1 MKKNAPSPQTNTTS
15 DDSAIATAPKRV
27 TVATID
33 DDALFVAV
41 QEIPEEELEDVHVR
55 ELPPE
60 PRLRRAW
67 CYRDGAWLRRAALV
81 GSDGRYLRIDEV
93 PPDKLSSLHLP
104 QIVDCDLDPSLGYK
118 WQQDPKNP
126 FGGHF
131 VPPPRKTPE
140 QKFADSEPLPALAL
154 FFKICRFGAAARA
167 GAVLYPHLEAQGIR
181 AAGADLRVAQM
192 VRADRRLQVVPR
204 NDPGGAG
211 VRALPRR

>member
-1 MKKNAPSPQTNTTS
+1 MPMKKNTPSPQTNATS

-67 CYRDGAWLRRAALV
+67 CYRGGTWMRRAALI

-104 QIVDCDLDPSLGYK
+104 QIVDCDLDPSLGYR
-118 WQQDPKNP
+118 WQPDAKNAL
-126 FGGHF
+126 GGSF
-131 VPPPRKTPE
+131 VPPPRKSPE
-140 QKFADSEPLPALAL
+140 QKFNESEPLPALAL
-154 FFKICRFGAAARA
+154 FYIRIWKLKVLELPEQTLAWLKWYVRTVDFKS
-167 GAVLYPHLEAQGIR
+167 YLEAIPEAQEFKR
-181 AAGADLRVAQM
+181 ATD
-192 VRADRRLQVVPR
+192 
-204 NDPGGAG
+204 NEENK
-211 VRALPRR
+211 

>member
-154 FFKICRFGAAARA
+154 FFIRIWKLKAFELPEQTFAWLRWYVRTVDFKSYRETI
-167 GAVLYPHLEAQGIR
+167 PEAQEF
-181 AAGADLRVAQM
+181 
-192 VRADRRLQVVPR
+192 VRFLDAEEKK
-204 NDPGGAG
+204 
-211 VRALPRR
+211 